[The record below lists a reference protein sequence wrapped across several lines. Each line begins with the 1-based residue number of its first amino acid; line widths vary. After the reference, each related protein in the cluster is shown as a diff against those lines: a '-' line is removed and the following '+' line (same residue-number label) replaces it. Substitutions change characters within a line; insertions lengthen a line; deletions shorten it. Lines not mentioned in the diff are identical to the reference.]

1 MVIIKKSSRPR
12 KRPKLPMPGW
22 AMSPELK
29 KALEDQ
35 CGLNP
40 EDIFGKMAPLR
51 IEGKKKKI

>member
-1 MVIIKKSSRPR
+1 
-12 KRPKLPMPGW
+12 MPGW

-51 IEGKKKKI
+51 IEGKKKKFNWCFRVSYYDINLTPI

>member
-1 MVIIKKSSRPR
+1 
-12 KRPKLPMPGW
+12 
-22 AMSPELK
+22 MSPELK

-51 IEGKKKKI
+51 IEGIKKNLIGSFVSHIMILT

>member
-1 MVIIKKSSRPR
+1 
-12 KRPKLPMPGW
+12 
-22 AMSPELK
+22 MSPELK

-51 IEGKKKKI
+51 IEGKKKKFNWFFCVSYYDINLTPI